1 MKEKMQWEPPA
12 WTERCSDEQLAEVA
26 EQAIVTLREQ
36 IETLEAF
43 VRRINGRK
51 KD

>member
-1 MKEKMQWEPPA
+1 MDKWEPPA
-12 WTERCSDEQLAEVA
+12 WTERCSDEQLAA
-26 EQAIVTLREQ
+26 SAAQAIATLREQ

-51 KD
+51 ED